1 MDSQWRKSDWE
12 FFKYAQK
19 LLKKGILVWGGGG
32 VTDEECRGLE
42 ANVLEVQLFEVVIM
56 PNAYKSSRLSA
67 QAEGCSLPSLHGVD

>member
-1 MDSQWRKSDWE
+1 MLRNFLRRVFW
-12 FFKYAQK
+12 F
-19 LLKKGILVWGGGG
+19 GGVGG

-42 ANVLEVQLFEVVIM
+42 ANVLEVQLFEVVIL